1 MSSQTAARLLRNG
14 LEPRH
19 LRTLRL
25 GAERSSELLH
35 QLTIPLLRHGNPDT
49 RRRAAEILA
58 DCAQAIGEMQQAIV
72 RAKLGRY
79 LEE

>member
-1 MSSQTAARLLRNG
+1 
-14 LEPRH
+14 
-19 LRTLRL
+19 
-25 GAERSSELLH
+25 LH